1 MTDNINPQH
10 YQYDG
15 FEVYD
20 VLRQVFPT
28 DPIGWQVGKY
38 VLRADRKNGLEDWRK
53 AQWYLGKKIAELEAS
68 ETVAERY
75 ADELADDEGVPLSAD
90 PPSPYES
97 IKRYADQNG
106 RLTNYADG
114 GVVSREP
121 RVFEYWWDIPPDVTA
136 VKDKDG
142 DIWAWGDTKLQ
153 AHELRGVYA
162 PLRDRDYVFQDTEN
176 QCAPY
181 TEVVE

>member
-53 AQWYLGKKIAELEAS
+53 AQWYLGKKISELEA
-68 ETVAERY
+68 R
-75 ADELADDEGVPLSAD
+75 
-90 PPSPYES
+90 
-97 IKRYADQNG
+97 
-106 RLTNYADG
+106 DG
-114 GVVSREP
+114 GVAS
-121 RVFEYWWDIPPDVTA
+121 
-136 VKDKDG
+136 
-142 DIWAWGDTKLQ
+142 
-153 AHELRGVYA
+153 
-162 PLRDRDYVFQDTEN
+162 
-176 QCAPY
+176 PY
-181 TEVVE
+181 KEGIE